1 MLPIEKAN
9 SILRNA
15 KYFTKS
21 KQMDFELAY
30 YVVQVAY
37 DYAKKMD
44 DKAYWLEVKWAIDKI
59 KNADN

>member
-1 MLPIEKAN
+1 
-9 SILRNA
+9 
-15 KYFTKS
+15 
-21 KQMDFELAY
+21 MDFELAY

>member
-1 MLPIEKAN
+1 
-9 SILRNA
+9 
-15 KYFTKS
+15 
-21 KQMDFELAY
+21 MDFELAY

-59 KNADN
+59 KNADNWGNLCDAQALGFDCP